1 MISLP
6 LKARPRHPQRLTA
19 ANLSWSLQPQPRLL
33 SQLTE
38 ARLVLLDSGDL
49 AVELRSNQISGFL
62 TLFVVYSFI
71 FTINLVALRTEYSQQ
86 SHFLSVFL
94 AITFPSFY
102 KCHIDT
108 SAVNVVLL
116 YFGWNILVTTL
127 PILCP
132 TAAFKK
138 AKVSPVTA
146 HNNKSVQ
153 IDMYTQARDGQLD
166 KMSWTKKSRNLFF
179 VFYILSIL
187 FSFGVLFAIFY
198 ETVTENILDM
208 LRENI

>member
-1 MISLP
+1 M
-6 LKARPRHPQRLTA
+6 
-19 ANLSWSLQPQPRLL
+19 
-33 SQLTE
+33 
-38 ARLVLLDSGDL
+38 
-49 AVELRSNQISGFL
+49 
-62 TLFVVYSFI
+62 
-71 FTINLVALRTEYSQQ
+71 
-86 SHFLSVFL
+86 
-94 AITFPSFY
+94 
-102 KCHIDT
+102 
-108 SAVNVVLL
+108 
-116 YFGWNILVTTL
+116 TTL